1 MSTHGLS
8 QPLKQPKSAQDVFMT
23 LGCSE
28 ALSHCIA
35 ALAAPG
41 SDSVTCMA
49 TFVGLAVPLL
59 AQHCSRRKL
68 MKTHVFCEHVVE
80 DCFWVF
86 FLVMACYLQAKPCV
100 ITVSHS
106 GNLLLPRPGFPLY
119 QVLCRGL
126 NICFSCYRYGVNEK
140 FSPNC
145 WQNRLVYHEFM
156 VWNRWN
162 HAGDYHGV
170 EVRYYDLLPDQGWQ
184 CNIGDIAKLVVW
196 VPVSSKNFT
205 CHCRIRKNPVRILW
219 FVRMTTP
226 AACWSTIPQTL
237 AGLSSHVSTWLKSWK
252 LLQSWACPW

>member
-1 MSTHGLS
+1 
-8 QPLKQPKSAQDVFMT
+8 MT
-23 LGCSE
+23 TYDNLRWPCRATAS
-28 ALSHCIA
+28 A
-35 ALAAPG
+35 ALFMEKTYEN
-41 SDSVTCMA
+41 SCILRTCSTRLFLSV
-49 TFVGLAVPLL
+49 
-59 AQHCSRRKL
+59 S
-68 MKTHVFCEHVVE
+68 
-80 DCFWVF
+80 
-86 FLVMACYLQAKPCV
+86 LVMACYLQAKPCV
-100 ITVSHS
+100 ITVSHL

-205 CHCRIRKNPVRILW
+205 CHCRIRKNPMICQDDNTCGLLINNPSNPCGTVFPREHLAE
-219 FVRMTTP
+219 VLK
-226 AACWSTIPQTL
+226 AATELGLPVIADEVY
-237 AGLSSHVSTWLKSWK
+237 AGMSFSRTADLEFQKE
-252 LLQSWACPW
+252 LLNIF

>member
-1 MSTHGLS
+1 
-8 QPLKQPKSAQDVFMT
+8 MT
-23 LGCSE
+23 TYDNLRWPCRATAS
-28 ALSHCIA
+28 A
-35 ALAAPG
+35 ALFMEKTYEN
-41 SDSVTCMA
+41 SCILRTCSTRLFLSV
-49 TFVGLAVPLL
+49 
-59 AQHCSRRKL
+59 
-68 MKTHVFCEHVVE
+68 
-80 DCFWVF
+80 

-100 ITVSHS
+100 ITVSHL

-126 NICFSCYRYGVNEK
+126 NICFSCYRYGVK

-205 CHCRIRKNPVRILW
+205 CHCRIRKNPMICQDDNTCGLLINNPSNPCGTVFPREHLAE
-219 FVRMTTP
+219 VLK
-226 AACWSTIPQTL
+226 AATELGLPVIADEVY
-237 AGLSSHVSTWLKSWK
+237 AGMSFSRTADLEFQKE
-252 LLQSWACPW
+252 LLNIF